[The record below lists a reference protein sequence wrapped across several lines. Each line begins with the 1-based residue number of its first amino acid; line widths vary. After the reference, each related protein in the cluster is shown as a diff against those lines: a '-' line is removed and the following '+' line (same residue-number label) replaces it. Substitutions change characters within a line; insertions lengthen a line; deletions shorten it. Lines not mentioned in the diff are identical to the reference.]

1 MKLWDCFSTALRA
14 LLGNKMRSVLT
25 MLGILIG
32 VAAVISVLSLGSA
45 QAALV
50 EESFAT
56 LGSNLIYVMPREAGV
71 MGAGVGEATLTL
83 ADAEAIASHAPSVA
97 GVAPTA
103 QTYAQV
109 IAGGESLNSLI
120 AGVTQQAEWVDN
132 YVVAQGSFIT
142 ESDYRARSRVAVLGS
157 EVAKTLFG
165 EMDPTGQS
173 IRIAGRQFQVIG
185 VLESRGMGFGV
196 EDLRVYIPL
205 STFYTT
211 LAASQAGSRGNSVDM
226 ISVKVGSG
234 DELESA
240 MQEITAILRDTHGI
254 REGEDDDFRVLNVA
268 SVAGQVTQVL
278 GILQLVLAGIA
289 GISLLVGGIG
299 IMNIMLV
306 SVTERIRE
314 IGLRKAVGAKRRD
327 ILIQFLIE
335 AATLGLC
342 GGALGI
348 GLGWIIVKIM
358 SVVATNLGFSF
369 AATLSGDAIALA
381 VGVAIGI
388 GLISGLY
395 PAIRAARLDP
405 IESLRHE

>member
-14 LLGNKMRSVLT
+14 LLSNKLRSALT
-25 MLGILIG
+25 MLGIMIG
-32 VAAVISVLSLGSA
+32 VAAVIAILSLGSV
-45 QAALV
+45 QQDLV
-50 EESFAT
+50 EEAFAT
-56 LGSNLIYVMPREAGV
+56 LGANLIYVMPREAGV
-71 MGAGVGEATLTL
+71 GGMVGEATLTVG
-83 ADAEAIASHAPSVA
+83 DAEAIARHAPPEW

-109 IAGGESLNSLI
+109 TAGRERLNSLI
-120 AGVTQQAEWVDN
+120 AGVTPEAEWVDN
-132 YVVAQGSFIT
+132 YAVALGGFIT
-142 ESDYRARSRVAVLGS
+142 EPDYRARSRVAVLGS
-157 EVAKTLFG
+157 EVAETLFG
-165 EMDPTGQS
+165 QMDPTGQS
-173 IRIAGRQFQVIG
+173 IRIDGRQFQIIG
-185 VLESRGMGFGV
+185 VLESRGTGFGV
-196 EDLRVYIPL
+196 EDLRVYVPL

-211 LAASQAGSRGNSVDM
+211 LAASQVGSRGNTVDM
-226 ISVKVGSG
+226 ISVQVVSS

-240 MQEITAILRDTHGI
+240 EQEITAILRDVHGI
-254 REGEDDDFRVLNVA
+254 REGENDDFRVISVE
-268 SVAGQVTQVL
+268 SVARQVTQVM
-278 GILQLVLAGIA
+278 GIIQLILAGIA

-335 AATLGLC
+335 AATVGLG
-342 GGALGI
+342 GGALGV

-358 SVVATNLGFSF
+358 SVIATNAGFPF
-369 AATLSGDAIALA
+369 AATLPGNAVALA
-381 VGVAIGI
+381 VSVAIFI

>member
-1 MKLWDCFSTALRA
+1 
-14 LLGNKMRSVLT
+14 

-32 VAAVISVLSLGSA
+32 VAAVISVLSLGRA
-45 QAALV
+45 QEAQV
-50 EESFAT
+50 EEAFAT
-56 LGSNLIYVMPREAGV
+56 LGANLIYVMPREAGV
-71 MGAGVGEATLTL
+71 GGMVGEATLTVG
-83 ADAEAIASHAPSVA
+83 DAEAIARHAPPEW

-109 IAGGESLNSLI
+109 TAGRERLNSLI
-120 AGVTQQAEWVDN
+120 AGVTPEAEWVDN
-132 YVVAQGSFIT
+132 YAVALGGFIT
-142 ESDYRARSRVAVLGS
+142 EPDYRARSRVAVLGS
-157 EVAKTLFG
+157 EVAETLFG
-165 EMDPTGQS
+165 QMDPTGQS
-173 IRIAGRQFQVIG
+173 IRIDGRQFQIIG
-185 VLESRGMGFGV
+185 VLESRGTGFGV
-196 EDLRVYIPL
+196 EDLRVYVPL

-211 LAASQAGSRGNSVDM
+211 LAASQVGSRGNTVDM
-226 ISVKVGSG
+226 ISVQVVSS

-240 MQEITAILRDTHGI
+240 EQEITAILRDVHGI
-254 REGEDDDFRVLNVA
+254 REGENDDFRVISVE
-268 SVAGQVTQVL
+268 SVARQVTQVM
-278 GILQLVLAGIA
+278 GIIQLILAGIA

-335 AATLGLC
+335 AATVGLG
-342 GGALGI
+342 GGALGV

-358 SVVATNLGFSF
+358 SVIATNAGFPF
-369 AATLSGDAIALA
+369 AATLPGNAVALA
-381 VGVAIGI
+381 VSVAIFI

>member
-14 LLGNKMRSVLT
+14 LIGNKLRSALT

-45 QAALV
+45 QSAIV

-56 LGSNLIYVMPREAGV
+56 LGSNLIYVTPLESGM
-71 MGAGVGEATLTL
+71 MGVGSQSTLTL
-83 ADAEAIASHAPSVA
+83 EDAQAIAQNAPSVED
-97 GVAPTA
+97 VAPMA

-109 IAGGESLNSLI
+109 VAGRENLSNTII
-120 AGVTQQAEWVDN
+120 AGVTPEAAWVDN
-132 YVVAQGSFIT
+132 YAVAQGSFIT
-142 ESDYRARSRVAVLGS
+142 DFDYGARSRVAVLGN

-173 IRIAGRQFQVIG
+173 IRIGGRQFQVSG

-196 EDLRVYIPL
+196 EDMRVYIPL
-205 STFYTT
+205 STFYIT
-211 LAASQAGSRGNSVDM
+211 LATSQVGSRGSSVNM
-226 ISVKVGSG
+226 ISVQVESG
-234 DELESA
+234 DMLESA
-240 MQEITAILRDTHGI
+240 EQEITDILRDRHGL

-268 SVAGQVTQVL
+268 SVADQVSQVL
-278 GILQLVLAGIA
+278 GVLQLVLAGIA

-335 AATLGLC
+335 AATLGLF
-342 GGALGI
+342 GGALGV

-358 SVVATNLGFSF
+358 SVIATNLGFSF
-369 AATLSGDAIALA
+369 TAMLSGDAIALS
-381 VGVAIGI
+381 VGVAIFI
-388 GLISGLY
+388 GLVSGLY

>member
-1 MKLWDCFSTALRA
+1 MKLWDCFSTAIRA
-14 LLGNKMRSVLT
+14 LLGNKLRSILT

-45 QAALV
+45 QATIV

-56 LGSNLIYVMPREAGV
+56 LGSNLIYVIPREGSV
-71 MGAGVGEATLTL
+71 GGMVGEATLTV
-83 ADAEAIASHAPSVA
+83 ADAEAIARYAPSVV
-97 GVAPTA
+97 GVAPAA

-109 IAGGESLNSLI
+109 VAGGESLNSLI
-120 AGVTQQAEWVDN
+120 AGITWEAEWVDN
-132 YVVAQGSFIT
+132 YAVAQGSFIT

-165 EMDPTGQS
+165 EIDPTGQS

-185 VLESRGMGFGV
+185 VLESRGTGFGF
-196 EDLRVYIPL
+196 EDIRVYIPL
-205 STFYTT
+205 STLYSTVST
-211 LAASQAGSRGNSVDM
+211 SQAGSRGNSVDM
-226 ISVKVGSG
+226 ISVQVESSDK
-234 DELESA
+234 LESA
-240 MQEITAILRDTHGI
+240 QEEITTILRDTHNI
-254 REGEDDDFRVLNVA
+254 REGEDDGFRVLNVA
-268 SVAGQVTQVL
+268 SVAAQVTQVL

-327 ILIQFLIE
+327 ILTQFLIE

-342 GGALGI
+342 GGAVGV
-348 GLGWIIVKIM
+348 GLGWVIVKIM
-358 SVVATNLGFSF
+358 SILATNAGFPF
-369 AATLSGDAIALA
+369 AARLPGDAIALA
-381 VGVAIGI
+381 AGVSIFVGLV
-388 GLISGLY
+388 SGLY